1 MKFMN
6 NKIGNYQV
14 LKSYLKY
21 TIQKQM
27 KIDEIILNLREF
39 GSPYIYESNVG
50 KNIFFVIKQF
60 MGLFLV
66 IDFGTMIGI
75 LGIYFSIFAP
85 FYLNF
90 LDIFN

>member
-1 MKFMN
+1 MN

-27 KIDEIILNLREF
+27 EIDEIISNLREF

-50 KNIFFVIKQF
+50 KNIF
-60 MGLFLV
+60 LL
-66 IDFGTMIGI
+66 
-75 LGIYFSIFAP
+75 
-85 FYLNF
+85 
-90 LDIFN
+90 

>member
-1 MKFMN
+1 MN

-27 KIDEIILNLREF
+27 EIDEIISNLREF

-50 KNIFFVIKQF
+50 KNIFCYKAVHGFIF
-60 MGLFLV
+60 SNRFWHYDWDIGNILFN
-66 IDFGTMIGI
+66 ICPI
-75 LGIYFSIFAP
+75 LP
-85 FYLNF
+85 QF